1 MLATKSVLSKKK
13 LILNQSANILTM
25 LNLSSGCLALILVM
39 KGHALLGAVLIF
51 VAALFDMYDGKVAR
65 SLNVSSEF
73 GKQLDSLADL
83 ISFGVAPALLIYQNI
98 LYEYS
103 IAGILLTLMYI
114 LCGAMRLAR
123 FNVTTFTGSFQG
135 LPIPAAGCALALFF
149 ISRSFIPSALFMVF
163 LLCLS
168 VLMIGTF
175 KVKKI

>member
-1 MLATKSVLSKKK
+1 MLVTKNVHNKMI

-39 KGHALLGAVLIF
+39 NGYASLGAVLIF
-51 VAALFDMYDGKVAR
+51 TAALFDMYDGKVAR
-65 SLNVSSEF
+65 SLNVTSDF

-98 LYEYS
+98 LSEYTV
-103 IAGILLTLMYI
+103 AGILLTVMYV
-114 LCGAMRLAR
+114 LCGAIRLAR
-123 FNVTTFTGSFQG
+123 YNVTTFTGSFQG
-135 LPIPAAGCALALFF
+135 LPIPVAGCILALAF
-149 ISRSFIPSALFMVF
+149 ISRSFIPSVLFMLF
-163 LLCLS
+163 LLTLS